1 MIDKLVEM
9 NLSHPVTSRVQY
21 ARRGEAEGGRMD
33 LIGSLPFFQW
43 TPLDNRQELKVQSSK
58 KTLSLRLQQD
68 LHWTKIDNAINIQLF
83 ESQPRN
89 LTYSIRQCTKEIN
102 LCTWI

>member
-33 LIGSLPFFQW
+33 LIRLLLFFQW
-43 TPLDNRQELKVQSSK
+43 IPLDDR
-58 KTLSLRLQQD
+58 
-68 LHWTKIDNAINIQLF
+68 
-83 ESQPRN
+83 
-89 LTYSIRQCTKEIN
+89 
-102 LCTWI
+102 